1 MTIIWI
7 ETMMVTQFMQMR
19 IQMIVIPKMMM
30 VLLML
35 TKMIKIPMIITIILL
50 MVID

>member
-1 MTIIWI
+1 MKIIWI

-19 IQMIVIPKMMM
+19 IPMIVIPKMMM

-35 TKMIKIPMIITIILL
+35 TKMIKIPMIITLILL
-50 MVID
+50 MVTD